1 MINFLFLQLGLVL
14 IVGLVAYQYQ
24 SLRKFRSRLPPGPPC
39 LPIVGNLLDL
49 PPKGTPEFLHWFKH
63 KDTYGPISSVT
74 VMGQTLVVFHD
85 KEAANVIMGKK
96 ATKTSG
102 RPFLHFASLCGF
114 TKFLIS
120 HQYNDTYR
128 KHRKLVHQQIGTKTL
143 SAAFNPI
150 QDKEALRFVL
160 RTFDDPT
167 GMMGHLKT

>member
-1 MINFLFLQLGLVL
+1 MATFFFLQLGII
-14 IVGLVAYQYQ
+14 IVGLIAYQYR

-39 LPIVGNLLDL
+39 LPIVGNLFDL

-102 RPFLHFASLCGF
+102 RPFLYFASLCGF
-114 TKFLIS
+114 TNFLIS

-128 KHRKLVHQQIGTKTL
+128 KHRKLVHQQIGTKSL
-143 SAAFNPI
+143 SAAFNPV
-150 QDKEALRFVL
+150 QDQEALRFVL
-160 RTFDDPT
+160 RTLEDPAN
-167 GMMGHLKT
+167 MMKHLKT